1 MNLIHPFL
9 SREYALKFIYFQFE
23 NSNAIIST
31 SRNKIEIIKG
41 TVNEKYQLMSKIFV
55 TKKYENTRE
64 NIKEGI
70 IIGMNNSKD
79 SRIINLKILEFP
91 KPRILKTKF

>member
-1 MNLIHPFL
+1 M
-9 SREYALKFIYFQFE
+9 AL
-23 NSNAIIST
+23 IST

-70 IIGMNNSKD
+70 IIGMNNSK
-79 SRIINLKILEFP
+79 EF
-91 KPRILKTKF
+91 KNY

>member
-1 MNLIHPFL
+1 
-9 SREYALKFIYFQFE
+9 
-23 NSNAIIST
+23 
-31 SRNKIEIIKG
+31 
-41 TVNEKYQLMSKIFV
+41 MSKIFV
-55 TKKYENTRE
+55 MKKYENTRE

-91 KPRILKTKF
+91 KPRILKTKFW